1 MLLVKTRLSPSA
13 ISGIGL
19 HADEFIPKGTIIWE
33 FTPGIDLK
41 FTGEQ
46 YKLLEKFRNF
56 EALDRY
62 LYKSLISGCF
72 ILCADDGR
80 FINHSNQPNT
90 IDTPEREEGLTIAL
104 KDIQRGE
111 EITSNY
117 ASFDAEYEDYK
128 HLLTR

>member
-1 MLLVKTRLSPSA
+1 MLLVKTRLSPST

-33 FTPGIDLK
+33 FSPGIDLK
-41 FTGEQ
+41 FTPYQ
-46 YKLLEKFRNF
+46 HNLLKKFRNF
-56 EALDRY
+56 EAFDRY
-62 LYKSLISGCF
+62 FYKSIISDCF

-80 FINHSNQPNT
+80 FINHSNHPNT

-104 KDIQRGE
+104 RDIQRGE

-117 ASFDAEYEDYK
+117 ASFDGEYEDYK
-128 HLLTR
+128 HLLIK